1 MTDLV
6 LPRHLDVFRKH
17 LADSTGLL
25 MIRYAPDH
33 TIVAAS
39 DVFIQQIPDSDNVIG
54 ENAHDFM
61 CDPDG
66 RECSL
71 LSTTH
76 SELPITFTI
85 RLKHS
90 GSTYLCGLYPDES
103 GFILVGET
111 LAESEDEKLQRMSLM
126 TNELANLTLEL
137 RQRNTELEKANQTIR
152 ELTRV
157 DPLTGLANR
166 RHFAEALD
174 TAMTFAR
181 RHEQPLSL
189 ISIDIDRFKSINDT
203 YGHDGGDEVLKV
215 FSDLLR
221 ESCRNEDLP
230 VRLGGEEFL
239 ILLPNTV
246 IDEAF
251 TLAERLRERMSN
263 TVFFS
268 GGRNVTASFGLT
280 QLTEGD
286 NYFNFMKRADM
297 ALYEAKS
304 GGRNKTVV
312 RMTSEA
318 AK

>member
-1 MTDLV
+1 MADLV
-6 LPRHLDVFRKH
+6 LPHHLDVFRKH
-17 LADSTGLL
+17 IEESAGIL
-25 MIRYAPDH
+25 MVRYAPDH

-39 DVFIQQIPDSDNVIG
+39 EVFTKQIPNNGNVIG
-54 ENAHDFM
+54 ESVHDFM

-66 RECSL
+66 RDCSL
-71 LSTTH
+71 LATSH
-76 SELPITFTI
+76 SELPISFTVQ
-85 RLKHS
+85 LKPT
-90 GSTYLCGLYPDES
+90 GSTYLCGLYADES
-103 GFILVGET
+103 GFILVGEI

-126 TNELANLTLEL
+126 TNELANLTREL
-137 RQRNTELEKANQTIR
+137 RQRNTELELANQTIR

-203 YGHDGGDEVLKV
+203 YGHDGGDEVLRR
-215 FSDLLR
+215 FSDILR

-239 ILLPNTV
+239 VLLPNTI

-251 TLAERLRERMSN
+251 TLAERLRQRMSK

-297 ALYEAKS
+297 ALYEAKTA
-304 GGRNKTVV
+304 GRNKTVV
-312 RMTSEA
+312 RMISDVSS
-318 AK
+318 